1 MENEIK
7 GSLKEAKWK
16 WEEVEMIGSV
26 IEILQTESVESS
38 TELMNV

>member
-16 WEEVEMIGSV
+16 WEEV